1 MKSFFSVH
9 GFECEDSF
17 QQTGTRKIST
27 CPFGDQFCVTYES
40 RYLVY
45 EQGPDGNATGN
56 VVWNVTEGKEQYFL
70 MIVLPDFDLNK
81 NTVDANPYS
90 KEMIPDLA
98 SAVLSEKVV
107 GMKLTTIRKVT

>member
-1 MKSFFSVH
+1 MKNYFLVH

-27 CPFGDQFCVTYES
+27 CPFGDQFCVTFEH
-40 RYLVY
+40 RYLVH
-45 EQGPDGNATGN
+45 EQGPDGNFTSN

-70 MIVLPDFDLNK
+70 MIVLPEFDVNK
-81 NTVDANPYS
+81 KSVDVNPSS

-98 SAVLSEKVV
+98 SAIILERVV
-107 GMKLTTIRKVT
+107 GMM